1 MDIKRI
7 KETPAGL
14 CFALLASVFLSA
26 LTSGITVLL
35 VYGFWLLSGFVV
47 AGGWFFLP
55 DGVTCRVWA
64 GLGLILYILFLKPVT
79 EMYTDMLESE
89 ST

>member
-7 KETPAGL
+7 KETPSGL

-26 LTSGITVLL
+26 LASGITVLL

-47 AGGWFFLP
+47 AGDWLFLP
-55 DGVTCRVWA
+55 DGVACRVWA
-64 GLGLILYILFLKPVT
+64 GLGLILYILFIKPVT

-89 ST
+89 NT